1 MWKDNYEEIL
11 HFEREQCVSE
21 RVKNSNS
28 MAQLFGV
35 YPTIILNTICLSHYS
50 SKLESSQSFPQTC

>member
-1 MWKDNYEEIL
+1 LRAVVIHTGTTRIGAKPIFGEENVHMWKDNYEEIL

-28 MAQLFGV
+28 MA
-35 YPTIILNTICLSHYS
+35 
-50 SKLESSQSFPQTC
+50 